1 METNPSSFMASMLIG
16 TIGFGIFI
24 YGKKQQRLPQ
34 LLAGV
39 ALMGYPY
46 FVENVTAMLAIGA
59 GVIAALWFAV
69 RYGA

>member
-1 METNPSSFMASMLIG
+1 MDTNPSSFMASMLIG

-39 ALMGYPY
+39 TLMGYPY